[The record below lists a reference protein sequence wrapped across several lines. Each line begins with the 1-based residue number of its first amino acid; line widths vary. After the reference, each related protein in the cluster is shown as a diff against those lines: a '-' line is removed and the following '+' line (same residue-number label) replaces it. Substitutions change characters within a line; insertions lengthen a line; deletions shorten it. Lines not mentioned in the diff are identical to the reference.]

1 MRDKDKPISIII
13 PAAGMGYRM
22 KSYGPKALIKLN
34 KRYTLIERQIRIL
47 KKNYPKS
54 EIFVVVGFESEKIIA
69 ALSKYSV
76 KFIFNPI
83 HQDTNVLYSIGLAIM
98 AASFDEV
105 LIVYGDLV
113 FNHRAVKELRGNSKI
128 IIDAN
133 GFMKKEEVGVVISS
147 DNCITNMSFG
157 IDTKW
162 SQITYLKG
170 MELEIFKD
178 ISTRSECK
186 NWFGYEGINYI
197 IDNGGRI
204 ESVSH
209 KLIKVFEI
217 DGVKDLEKFN
227 KKRLT
232 FG

>member
-1 MRDKDKPISIII
+1 MQDKDKPISIII

-34 KRYTLIERQIRIL
+34 KRYTIIERQIRIL
-47 KKNYPKS
+47 KKNYPES

-69 ALSKYSV
+69 ALSRYSV

-83 HQDTNVLYSIGLAIM
+83 HEETNVLYSIGLAIM
-98 AASFDEV
+98 AASCDEV
-105 LIVYGDLV
+105 LIVYGDLI
-113 FNHRAVKELRGNSKI
+113 FNHSAVKGLRGNSKI

-133 GFMKKEEVGVVISS
+133 GFMKKEEVGVVVSS
-147 DNCITNMSFG
+147 DGCVTNMSFG
-157 IDTKW
+157 IDSKW
-162 SQITYLKG
+162 SQIAYLKDK
-170 MELEIFKD
+170 ELEIFKD
-178 ISTRSECK
+178 VSTKNECK
-186 NWFGYEGINYI
+186 NWFGYEGINYV

-204 ESVSH
+204 ESLSQ
-209 KLIKVFEI
+209 KLMKIFEV